1 MNIERRGERPAT
13 SRPEPQRHFIFVD
26 READVGRALEAVR
39 LVLMNHRGLAGR
51 WRRLSVAAHL
61 WHAVMHIIKH
71 LVGLRRE
78 PNLAHAATRTL
89 MALQLFREGR

>member
-1 MNIERRGERPAT
+1 VNN
-13 SRPEPQRHFIFVD
+13 FIDEFVD

-39 LVLMNHRGLAGR
+39 HVLMNHRGLAGR

-61 WHAVMHIIKH
+61 WHAVVHIAMHLI
-71 LVGLRRE
+71 GNRTE
-78 PNLAHAATRTL
+78 PHLAHAATRTL